1 MTATIGPA
9 TPTVQLPPT
18 RAVPPAVPH
27 RLRSGAGLLGR
38 AAWKSSAVVAFVV
51 LWEFGPRY
59 LASAQIRVFLP
70 PLHENLQAMWR
81 LTQDGQLQAHV
92 GASLTRSIIG
102 FGIALVTAIPLG
114 LLIAWYRP
122 VERPLNPLL
131 ELFRNT
137 AALALLPVFT
147 LLLGIGEITKISIV
161 AYASFFPILL
171 NTIAGVKNVDPLLV
185 RAARTLGLSSRQM
198 FAKVIL
204 PSAVPTIFTGIRM
217 AGTASILV
225 LIAAEMVGAKAGL
238 GYLIINAQSSFQITT
253 MYAGILTTSI
263 IGVTV
268 NYGLVRLER
277 HFSRWRTGAAVA
289 R

>member
-1 MTATIGPA
+1 
-9 TPTVQLPPT
+9 
-18 RAVPPAVPH
+18 
-27 RLRSGAGLLGR
+27 
-38 AAWKSSAVVAFVV
+38 
-51 LWEFGPRY
+51 
-59 LASAQIRVFLP
+59 
-70 PLHENLQAMWR
+70 
-81 LTQDGQLQAHV
+81 
-92 GASLTRSIIG
+92 
-102 FGIALVTAIPLG
+102 
-114 LLIAWYRP
+114 
-122 VERPLNPLL
+122 
-131 ELFRNT
+131 
-137 AALALLPVFT
+137 
-147 LLLGIGEITKISIV
+147 
-161 AYASFFPILL
+161 
-171 NTIAGVKNVDPLLV
+171 
-185 RAARTLGLSSRQM
+185 M

-277 HFSRWRTGAAVA
+277 HFSRWRTGAALA